1 MAGMLIAVQMIMP
14 ATGRSVM
21 VSEIVR
27 AIIFWILF
35 IYIDVKVLKKGKKK
49 KFSDKGIRIAIVI
62 MSMIFCGWISK
73 GIVMD
78 LIHGPESL
86 YSILEGGT
94 PSEKL
99 CLVHE
104 DEWRIY
110 YSERGGRTGERAYP
124 TEDEA
129 CEVFLRMLK
138 RSAEK

>member
-1 MAGMLIAVQMIMP
+1 MWIILPLLLI
-14 ATGRSVM
+14 RK
-21 VSEIVR
+21 
-27 AIIFWILF
+27 L
-35 IYIDVKVLKKGKKK
+35 DVLCHLNKKDQLKMNVEKLIKELKEL
-49 KFSDKGIRIAIVI
+49 GI
-62 MSMIFCGWISK
+62 
-73 GIVMD
+73 
-78 LIHGPESL
+78 PESL

-124 TEDEA
+124 TEEEA